1 MEHQTI
7 QETTMK
13 ISQEQKQDTIPCF
26 DCDGRLEIVPQ
37 TVVEMVDSVEY
48 TINDVPIHRCNA
60 CGQESFSAAALR
72 MIEAALPERP
82 RRGPR
87 RLKDS

>member
-1 MEHQTI
+1 MN
-7 QETTMK
+7 
-13 ISQEQKQDTIPCF
+13 KQDTIPCF

-37 TVVEMVDSVEY
+37 TVVEIVDSVEY
-48 TINDVPIHRCNA
+48 TINDVPIHKCNA

-72 MIEAALPERP
+72 MIEEALPERP